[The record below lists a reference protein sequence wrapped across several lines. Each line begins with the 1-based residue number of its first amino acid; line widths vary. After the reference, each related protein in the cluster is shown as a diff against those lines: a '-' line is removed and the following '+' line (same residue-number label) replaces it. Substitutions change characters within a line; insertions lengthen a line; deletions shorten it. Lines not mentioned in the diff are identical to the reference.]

1 MGLPETF
8 LGMQMLISPLENCP
22 KGQGSRAE
30 QSWQIIKE
38 ALLRAQELSI
48 PRCSKSGKEGKR
60 LAWLNQ
66 DQLVKL
72 ESKKEM
78 HRQWKQ
84 GQVTWEQYRDAAR
97 LCRDGIRKAKD
108 QLEMDLARGAKNN
121 KKGFYRYINQKN
133 KMQEGIPSLVSNTTR

>member
-1 MGLPETF
+1 
-8 LGMQMLISPLENCP
+8 
-22 KGQGSRAE
+22 
-30 QSWQIIKE
+30 
-38 ALLRAQELSI
+38 
-48 PRCSKSGKEGKR
+48 
-60 LAWLNQ
+60 
-66 DQLVKL
+66 
-72 ESKKEM
+72 M

-133 KMQEGIPSLVSNTTR
+133 KIQEGIASLVSNTTR